1 MYKLLKVKYVLV
13 IDGRDVSGL
22 LMLRE
27 YVGITVMG
35 VC

>member
-1 MYKLLKVKYVLV
+1 MLIGIMYKLLKVKYILV

-27 YVGITVMG
+27 CVDY
-35 VC
+35 